1 MQVAPTNERQN
12 KLDPLYRPFGVLVL
26 LRPKFHAK
34 LLPKLSAAPELP
46 RHMTDYSLFARNL
59 SVFGQTHDWRIDPVT
74 NKCADLA
81 RRA

>member
-1 MQVAPTNERQN
+1 M
-12 KLDPLYRPFGVLVL
+12 L

-74 NKCADLA
+74 NKCADFGSTGLE
-81 RRA
+81 RLKQYRVKRC

>member
-1 MQVAPTNERQN
+1 M
-12 KLDPLYRPFGVLVL
+12 L

-74 NKCADLA
+74 NKCADFGSAGLE
-81 RRA
+81 RLKQYRVKRC